1 MLIGIPKEIKDHEY
15 RSALTPSG
23 VKEFV
28 SAGHQVLVQ
37 KSLGLAIDFSDD
49 QYEASGAKIVDSA
62 KEIFAK
68 AEMIFKVKEPQKS
81 ECEMIRKNQIIF
93 SYLHLAAEPDLT
105 KALMNSGCIA
115 IAFETVTANDK
126 SLPLLAPMSEVA
138 GKLSIQAGAKSLEKS
153 QGGRGIL
160 LGGVPG
166 VDRGKV
172 VILGGGV
179 AGMNAGKVAIGM
191 GAEVVI
197 IDKSFPRIRYLS
209 DIFQNSASII
219 YGSIDNIEK
228 HVISADLVIG
238 AVLIPGAMAPKLVS
252 LKTIKKMKKG
262 AVMVDISIDQGG
274 CFETSR
280 PTTHSNPTYE
290 VDGVIHYCV
299 TNMPGA
305 VARTSTQ
312 ALENSTLPFAL
323 TIANKGYKK
332 ALCDDKNL
340 LAGLNIFAGKVTH
353 QEVANALAHHYFD
366 PIDELF

>member
-1 MLIGIPKEIKDHEY
+1 MLIGVPKEIKDHEY

-23 VKEFV
+23 AREFV
-28 SAGHQVLVQ
+28 NAGHQVLVQ
-37 KSLGLAIDFSDD
+37 KSLGLAIDFSDE
-49 QYEASGAKIVDSA
+49 QYEASGAKIIDNA
-62 KEIFAK
+62 QEIFQK

-93 SYLHLAAEPDLT
+93 SYLHLAAEAELT
-105 KALMNSGCIA
+105 KSLMNSGCVA
-115 IAFETVTANDK
+115 IAFETVTAFDK

-138 GKLSIQAGAKSLEKS
+138 GKLSIQAGAKSLEKAH
-153 QGGRGIL
+153 GGRGIL

-166 VDRGKV
+166 VARAKV

-179 AGMNAGKVAIGM
+179 AGTNACKVAIGM

-197 IDKSFPRIRYLS
+197 LDKSLARIRYLS
-209 DIFQNSASII
+209 DIFQNSASIL
-219 YGSIDNIEK
+219 YASIENIEK
-228 HVISADLVIG
+228 NVLEADLVIG
-238 AVLIPGAMAPKLVS
+238 AVLIPGATAPKLVS
-252 LKTIKKMKKG
+252 AKTVKKMKKG

-290 VDGVIHYCV
+290 VDGIIHYCV

-323 TIANKGYKK
+323 AIANKGYKK
-332 ALCDDKNL
+332 ALSEDKNL
-340 LAGLNIFAGKVTH
+340 LAGLNIYAGKVTH
-353 QEVANALAHHYFD
+353 EEVAKALNHHYFD
-366 PIDELF
+366 PIDELL

>member
-1 MLIGIPKEIKDHEY
+1 MLIGVPKEIKDHEY

-23 VKEFV
+23 VREFV

-37 KSLGLAIDFSDD
+37 KSLGLAIDFSDE
-49 QYEASGAKIVDSA
+49 QYEASGAKIIDNA
-62 KEIFAK
+62 QEIFQK

-93 SYLHLAAEPDLT
+93 SYLHLAAEAELT
-105 KALMNSGCIA
+105 KSLMNSGCVA
-115 IAFETVTANDK
+115 IAFETVTAIDK

-138 GKLSIQAGAKSLEKS
+138 GKLSIQAGAKSLEKAH
-153 QGGRGIL
+153 GGRGIL

-166 VDRGKV
+166 VARGKV

-179 AGMNAGKVAIGM
+179 AGTNACKVAIGM
-191 GAEVVI
+191 GAQVVI
-197 IDKSFPRIRYLS
+197 LDKSLSRIRYLS
-209 DIFQNSASII
+209 DIFQNSASVL
-219 YGSIDNIEK
+219 YASIENIEK
-228 HVISADLVIG
+228 NVLEADLVIG
-238 AVLIPGAMAPKLVS
+238 AVLIPGATAPKLVS
-252 LKTIKKMKKG
+252 AKTVKKMKKG

-290 VDGVIHYCV
+290 VDGIIHYCV

-323 TIANKGYKK
+323 AIANKGYKK
-332 ALCDDKNL
+332 ALSEDKNL

-353 QEVANALAHHYFD
+353 QEVAKALNHHYFD
-366 PIDELF
+366 PIDELL